1 MHSFAAE
8 LGYPLLP
15 WVLEVHVIVVH
26 VASFVLGQNTMMRGR
41 GVTVTTPQYNTC
53 CSKKNS
59 KTYQS
64 AEVQNYVQV

>member
-26 VASFVLGQNTMMRGR
+26 VAL
-41 GVTVTTPQYNTC
+41 C
-53 CSKKNS
+53 WD
-59 KTYQS
+59 KTQ
-64 AEVQNYVQV
+64 